1 MGDTLMTV
9 IVIGITVVLMFVI
22 PLMTMADKVDN
33 VAQLTIQAETAEFV
47 DTIRTTG
54 KITPEEYNKYMQTI
68 TASTGNTYDVHFEA
82 KILDDNE
89 SKKAV
94 QVNRDKIGENYYYGV
109 FDSQIKEKIDNN
121 IMYQLKEGDIIK
133 VWAVITSPTLAQQLK
148 NSLYSVVG
156 NDTYLV
162 VAQATGTVTK

>member
-1 MGDTLMTV
+1 MTV

-22 PLMTMADKVDN
+22 PLMTMADKADD
-33 VAQLTIQAETAEFV
+33 VAQLTVQSETAEFV

-54 KITPEEYNKYMQTI
+54 KITFDEYDKFVQTI
-68 TASTGNTYDVHFEA
+68 VNSTGNTYDVNFEV
-82 KILDDNE
+82 KILDDNQ

-109 FDSQIKEKIDNN
+109 FDSQIKEKLQNSGE
-121 IMYQLKEGDIIK
+121 YKLKEGDIVK
-133 VWAVITSPTLAQQLK
+133 VWAIITSPTFSQQIK

-162 VAQATGTVTK
+162 VSQATGTVTK

>member
-1 MGDTLMTV
+1 MTV

-22 PLMTMADKVDN
+22 PLMTMADKADD
-33 VAQLTIQAETAEFV
+33 VAQLTVQSETAEFV

-54 KITPEEYNKYMQTI
+54 KITFDEYDKFVQTI
-68 TASTGNTYDVHFEA
+68 VNSTGNTYDVNFEV
-82 KILDDNE
+82 KILDDNQ

-109 FDSQIKEKIDNN
+109 FDSQIKEKLENN
-121 IMYQLKEGDIIK
+121 GEYKLKEGDIVK
-133 VWAVITSPTLAQQLK
+133 VWAIITSPTFSQQIK

-162 VAQATGTVTK
+162 VSQATGTVTK

>member
-1 MGDTLMTV
+1 MTV

-22 PLMTMADKVDN
+22 PLMTMADKADD
-33 VAQLTIQAETAEFV
+33 VAQLTVQSETAEFV

-54 KITPEEYNKYMQTI
+54 KITFDEYDKFVQTI
-68 TASTGNTYDVHFEA
+68 VNSTGNTYDVNFEV
-82 KILDDNE
+82 KILDDNQ

-109 FDSQIKEKIDNN
+109 FDSQIKEKLENTGE
-121 IMYQLKEGDIIK
+121 YKLKEGDIVK
-133 VWAVITSPTLAQQLK
+133 VWAIITSPTFSQQIK

-162 VAQATGTVTK
+162 VSQATGTVTK

>member
-1 MGDTLMTV
+1 MTV

-22 PLMTMADKVDN
+22 PLMTMADKADD
-33 VAQLTIQAETAEFV
+33 VAQLTVQSETAEFV

-54 KITPEEYNKYMQTI
+54 KITADEYDKFLQTI
-68 TASTGNTYDVHFEA
+68 VNSTGNTYDVNFEV
-82 KILDDNE
+82 KILDDNQ

-109 FDSQIKEKIDNN
+109 FDSQIKEKLENTGE
-121 IMYQLKEGDIIK
+121 YKLKEGDIVK
-133 VWAVITSPTLAQQLK
+133 VWAIITSPTFSQQIK

-162 VAQATGTVTK
+162 VSQATGTVTK